1 MEKVSEVDIEPDG
14 VFKYILVE
22 LTDKKSGKV
31 KTVVRGYEWA
41 EYHGKYTNNYYI
53 KRFLSLSPPS
63 LSLSPA
69 DILDRI
75 APRVS
80 ELGLSYKCVGG
91 GRIRHEKS
99 KSIYVYGYSVVRGAP
114 DP

>member
-1 MEKVSEVDIEPDG
+1 MEKVPEVDIESDG

-31 KTVVRGYEWA
+31 KTIVRGYEWA
-41 EYHGKYTNNYYI
+41 EYHGKESNNLLL
-53 KRFLSLSPPS
+53 KRVFSPS

-80 ELGLSYKCVGG
+80 ELGLNYKCVGG
-91 GRIRHEKS
+91 GRIQHEKS
-99 KSIYVYGYSVVRGAP
+99 KSIYVYGYSVVSDGP
-114 DP
+114 